1 MLVPELGVANPFC
14 LCLNA
19 AQCWLNGQWTDG
31 CVFLNL
37 SVKCVVPRVRLS
49 VVCVS
54 QLPVTVVDPG
64 CGEGPF
70 HGASRPQSHKA
81 Y

>member
-1 MLVPELGVANPFC
+1 M
-14 LCLNA
+14 
-19 AQCWLNGQWTDG
+19 
-31 CVFLNL
+31 CVFEPQCEVCGAARATQC
-37 SVKCVVPRVRLS
+37 S
-49 VVCVS
+49 VCVS